1 MLELNTLG
9 SFSITVLLLM
19 LTPGPNMAFV
29 MTHGVAYG
37 FKGGVAAALGIFAT
51 DVVFTSLTAAGITAV
66 LAAWPPAFDIIR
78 YAGALYLL
86 YMVYKALQPPQA
98 SDGTVKPHTS
108 LPSVFLRSMLNSM
121 LNPKALLFY
130 MVFLPQF
137 VDPDKGFIGQ
147 QLLILGAVL
156 AAISLVFH
164 VLLGQFGSSTRQ
176 LLSHHSCAAKFQQ
189 YGLAALLLLLA
200 IRLIVMTRPS

>member
-1 MLELNTLG
+1 
-9 SFSITVLLLM
+9 
-19 LTPGPNMAFV
+19 MAFV

-51 DVVFTSLTAAGITAV
+51 DVIFTSLTAAGITAV

-86 YMVYKALQPPQA
+86 YMAYKALQRPQA
-98 SDGTVKPHTS
+98 SGGSVMAPTS
-108 LPSVFLRSMLNSM
+108 LPSVFLRSMLNSL

-137 VDPDKGFIGQ
+137 VDPEKGSIAQ
-147 QLLILGAVL
+147 QLLVLGAVL
-156 AAISLVFH
+156 AAISLIFH
-164 VLLGQFGSSTRQ
+164 VLLGQFGGSTRK
-176 LLSHHSCAAKFQQ
+176 LLSQHSYAARFQQ
-189 YGLAALLLLLA
+189 YGLATVLLLLA
-200 IRLIVMTRPS
+200 LRLVFLTRPS